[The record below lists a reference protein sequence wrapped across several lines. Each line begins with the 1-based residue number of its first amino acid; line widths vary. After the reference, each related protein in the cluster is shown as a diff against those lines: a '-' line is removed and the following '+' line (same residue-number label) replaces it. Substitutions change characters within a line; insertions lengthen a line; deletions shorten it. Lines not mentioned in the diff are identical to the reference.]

1 MNKEATIWIL
11 EDDLGITYLYKQMF
25 DARYTTRYFSNL
37 KDFDI
42 AVKEKNCP
50 DLLVA
55 DLLLTDG
62 TFIDYLSSC
71 EEDVFLKIPFLV
83 VSSIDDLSSLRKCFD
98 DGALDYITK
107 PFKRNELEI
116 KIENCLN
123 KKDENKNYHLEDLS
137 SVTIE
142 GRKVDKLTKKE
153 MQLLLF
159 FLDSPDMIA
168 SRDVVLKE
176 AWGSTT
182 VNPKTVDVHLYNLR
196 RKLLPYNIFIKPARR
211 GSWQLLIT

>member
-1 MNKEATIWIL
+1 MNKETTLWIL

-211 GSWQLLIT
+211 GSWQLLIN

>member
-211 GSWQLLIT
+211 GSWQLLIN